1 MKGAKNTGGKSYLP
15 KGFPQGGNF
24 SPFLS
29 VVQLA
34 LLRAQKFALLLM
46 YADDGLFY
54 AMKRIAVQRVVN
66 LFRDIG
72 IEVNMEKSGWVRE
85 NWKWRKPLKFLGLEY
100 DGVEKKLRASTREG
114 ATLEFD
120 KHGLVDAARLARI
133 TGKAVAG
140 DRP

>member
-1 MKGAKNTGGKSYLP
+1 MKGAKNTGGHAYLP

-54 AMKRIAVQRVVN
+54 AMKKIAVQRIVN

-72 IEVNMEKSGWVRE
+72 VDIQPEKSG
-85 NWKWRKPLKFLGLEY
+85 
-100 DGVEKKLRASTREG
+100 
-114 ATLEFD
+114 
-120 KHGLVDAARLARI
+120 
-133 TGKAVAG
+133 
-140 DRP
+140 